1 MNCSSLSPSTI
12 SIQLQSVYL
21 SVCLSLALS
30 RLTYHRHNHR
40 PASTAAS
47 LIENLIQFLAFASDF
62 YLFAAYLHCRPFVA
76 LITWPDGG
84 DQDKQQFQQQQQEM
98 INYLFT
104 RLLAGGRDQNTCSE
118 GGAGAL
124 IALLAETLIQ
134 LHGESLGLQFFARK
148 ASKQTARQKLE
159 ESGTQEQQQQQ
170 LETQRSFCRT
180 SNNTDRL

>member
-30 RLTYHRHNHR
+30 RLTYHWHNHR
-40 PASTAAS
+40 PAS

-159 ESGTQEQQQQQ
+159 ESGTQEQQQ
-170 LETQRSFCRT
+170 LEMQRSFCRT
-180 SNNTDRL
+180 SNNTERL